1 MDVSVGGVVLQR
13 RYEPVEVKGRNVLR
27 GGPDYICGRKRAG
40 HRPTIGWA
48 GLSSLRSVIQIR
60 AEKHND
66 DTRHVML
73 AEMDVSLRHSA
84 RIRCRRADV
93 GIDERKFKSSSF
105 LVQV

>member
-13 RYEPVEVKGRNVLR
+13 RYEPVEVIDRNVLR

-48 GLSSLRSVIQIR
+48 GLSSLRSVRKIR

-66 DTRHVML
+66 ATGVG
-73 AEMDVSLRHSA
+73 VNLRTGRPIVAS
-84 RIRCRRADV
+84 V
-93 GIDERKFKSSSF
+93 GSCL
-105 LVQV
+105 LVL